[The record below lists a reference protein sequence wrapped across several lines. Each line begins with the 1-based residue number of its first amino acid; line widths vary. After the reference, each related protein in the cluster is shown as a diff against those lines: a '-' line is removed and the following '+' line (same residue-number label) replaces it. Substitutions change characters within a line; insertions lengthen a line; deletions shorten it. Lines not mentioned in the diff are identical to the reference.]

1 MRIRSLLRG
10 AVAGLTVVSLSVPA
24 PATTILFSE
33 AENSINGQEVLPST
47 TVSVTNEVTGQ
58 PIGGCPGVIVP
69 PFTQPCVLRTLNGT
83 ESGAATLRVPS
94 GTFLD
99 PDATRPP
106 GLPNPGPP
114 HTATAFLL
122 ERGGAISDVVTLEFF
137 AGGQFGTGLGL
148 FDDVEL
154 RFVSDSEASLGTIP
168 NGFVFPTAE
177 TGAAQSLSGFF
188 FTGPENDSSLQR
200 GYCQSPPC
208 GANAGLPAGFFVQAR
223 SDAPESIPEP
233 ATLGLLGIGLLGL
246 DLARRTRRP

>member
-47 TVSVTNEVTGQ
+47 TVTVTNEVTGQ

-69 PFTQPCVLRTLNGT
+69 PFTQPCVQRRLNRA
-83 ESGAATLRVPS
+83 ESGVATLRVPS

-106 GLPNPGPP
+106 GLPNAGPP
-114 HTATAFLL
+114 HTAMAFLL

-154 RFVSDSEASLGTIP
+154 RSVSDSEASLGTIP
-168 NGFVFPTAE
+168 NGFVFPTVE
-177 TGAAQSLSGFF
+177 TGAGAKSVRVLLHGSG
-188 FTGPENDSSLQR
+188 EQL
-200 GYCQSPPC
+200 
-208 GANAGLPAGFFVQAR
+208 V
-223 SDAPESIPEP
+223 P
-233 ATLGLLGIGLLGL
+233 ATRLLPIPALRGGCPDCRRATSCRP
-246 DLARRTRRP
+246 DLTHRKASSSPRRSGCSASDC